1 MIFKRF
7 RDILQFIE
15 TNENLDT
22 SLKETKD
29 YIKENLE
36 KGFTFKELQF
46 EQELNYGID
55 IFGTV
60 RPILGEMV
68 DTKTQRKD
76 SLGRTV
82 CNHIVTFLVKHNDDG
97 SYLSPEGAIFTIDI
111 TPKTK
116 TEYQRV
122 KVTEIL
128 KL

>member
-15 TNENLDT
+15 TNEYLDT
-22 SLKETKD
+22 SLTETKN
-29 YIKENLE
+29 YITENLA
-36 KGFTFKELQF
+36 KGFGFKEIQF

-68 DTKTQRKD
+68 DTKTLRKD
-76 SLGRTV
+76 ALGRNV
-82 CNHIVTFLVKHNDDG
+82 CNHIVTFLVKQNDDG
-97 SYLSPEGAIFTIDI
+97 SFLSPEGVIFTIEQS
-111 TPKTK
+111 PKTK
-116 TEYQRV
+116 TEYTKI
-122 KVTEIL
+122 KVTDIL